1 MKSVFGTA
9 TEDDLDGLKK
19 QLQDVADSQSEI
31 AHVVKNSMTIVNKT
45 IAQANENTQAINRL
59 NGATTRLSSQLNAL
73 QDEIATVQE
82 FVDLELRLTSFV
94 ETSLRHIEDA
104 LTDCD
109 VAVDQLFADLTAAI
123 HGKLSLTL
131 IAPDYLRQ
139 ILRTIQNQ
147 LPSAF
152 FLKDFEGHE
161 LIWFY
166 QHLKTMVLADSEQ
179 LHILAVIPLL
189 QTESLY
195 QIYRMSVLPVPLQ
208 NEREKASKI
217 KLNSAYFA
225 VSAAK
230 LSYVV
235 MSLDDVVHCQ
245 NVENGY
251 CPLQEPYRSLAR
263 SPSCE
268 SAIFLKNPEN
278 IQSFCEIEIINEP
291 PYPVLDHLIDG
302 IWAVSSDQKLYVQKH
317 CNGQISTLTIL
328 PGVTTIEL
336 PHGCSLEGDSFS
348 LPPYFQESSVFSV
361 NVSDYLSF
369 DHASDVIDLSDIFV
383 SNTTFRIS
391 TSHIENFAFRNLSTL
406 SPAPINSVLH
416 EIDKIRR
423 HRIVIEND
431 STFKI
436 VFLVLLAI
444 CFILLCVAGTLYC
457 VFRRKNRNSSDLE
470 KGQNT
475 KVALEFKQEPKKNEP
490 VLIGSLMNIKDESTY
505 L

>member
-1 MKSVFGTA
+1 MKLYIPILLLMMQYAPTEQLTGINLVKQNQIYTGYSTWILSTSVDVNILQNRTYAVSSSLRRMRSMFNSATETYISSINVNYNNNEPGINTTVVRQRERLVNAARAFQERLNTLIDIEIQRTRSLTRKIRIKINTLSATLTRQEHTRRKRGLFDFGGRILKSVFGTA

-217 KLNSAYFA
+217 KLNR
-225 VSAAK
+225 
-230 LSYVV
+230 
-235 MSLDDVVHCQ
+235 C
-245 NVENGY
+245 
-251 CPLQEPYRSLAR
+251 
-263 SPSCE
+263 
-268 SAIFLKNPEN
+268 
-278 IQSFCEIEIINEP
+278 
-291 PYPVLDHLIDG
+291 
-302 IWAVSSDQKLYVQKH
+302 
-317 CNGQISTLTIL
+317 
-328 PGVTTIEL
+328 
-336 PHGCSLEGDSFS
+336 
-348 LPPYFQESSVFSV
+348 
-361 NVSDYLSF
+361 
-369 DHASDVIDLSDIFV
+369 
-383 SNTTFRIS
+383 
-391 TSHIENFAFRNLSTL
+391 
-406 SPAPINSVLH
+406 
-416 EIDKIRR
+416 
-423 HRIVIEND
+423 
-431 STFKI
+431 
-436 VFLVLLAI
+436 
-444 CFILLCVAGTLYC
+444 ILLFFRQGMFLYI
-457 VFRRKNRNSSDLE
+457 R
-470 KGQNT
+470 
-475 KVALEFKQEPKKNEP
+475 
-490 VLIGSLMNIKDESTY
+490 
-505 L
+505 